1 MTWGVGAGHDERMK
15 DKAGRALAESLAEAV
30 NDANPDAAE
39 RVMTRLA
46 GLDGRGW
53 LRLDESARRTYW
65 GRSPLG
71 WVPGWWWRLGQV
83 TGWRAGV
90 TVGGSGIAAVA
101 GSMCRDG
108 RVREAA
114 VAMLAR
120 TPGPVAAAALAVR
133 TADWVPQVSSAA
145 VAAALGRTEAEDAAV
160 MVPIMLALRERWRGR
175 QAADRYLARLA
186 EGPTGTLRELGRA
199 GERCGQLWALDV
211 RAGRGLL
218 TAGELEARAMRDR
231 DPVVALWCARQLA
244 APSGQLPAGA
254 GPRLLGSARAA
265 VRAFAAGH
273 LADDLLPR
281 EVLRAL
287 LADRSGA
294 VRSVARWRW
303 TRRGE
308 DPGPVYRELLTAP
321 LARQVAAA
329 LEGLDDGGD
338 SSLPAAAVPFLAHPS
353 PRVRCA
359 AIHAVGRHSE
369 PGDIPALLAP
379 VLRDDSGKVVTAALR
394 YLRGYHLPPSVL
406 AELDMA
412 GTARSRRTALAIRQH
427 LGAWDRVQADLTA
440 INGSDPDLAETGRT
454 DLLAW
459 LQHDAATTYGRPPPS
474 QAAQIAALLATS
486 TLTSGQ
492 RRAVAFVAGIRTPAT
507 G

>member
-1 MTWGVGAGHDERMK
+1 MK
-15 DKAGRALAESLAEAV
+15 DTAGRTLAESLAEAV
-30 NDANPDAAE
+30 TEANPDTAA

-65 GRSPLG
+65 GQWP
-71 WVPGWWWRLGQV
+71 LGQV
-83 TGWRAGV
+83 TGWWLRLGRVTGWRLQLAGDD
-90 TVGGSGIAAVA
+90 GGLAAVA
-101 GSMCRDG
+101 GSMWRDG

-145 VAAALGRTEAEDAAV
+145 VAAAVGRTGVEDAAV
-160 MVPIMLALRERWRGR
+160 VVPIMLALRERRRGR
-175 QAADRYLARLA
+175 QAADRYLAGLA
-186 EGPTGTLRELGRA
+186 EGPVETLAELGQS
-199 GERCGQLWALDV
+199 GERSARLWALDAL
-211 RAGRGLL
+211 AGRGLL

-231 DPVVALWCARQLA
+231 VPVVALWCARQLA

-265 VRAFAAGH
+265 VRGFAAGH
-273 LADDLLPR
+273 LADDLFPR
-281 EVLRAL
+281 EVLRAM
-287 LADRSGA
+287 LADRSGP

-308 DPGPVYRELLTAP
+308 DPGPVYRELLAAP
-321 LARQVAAA
+321 LPRQVAAA

-338 SSLPAAAVPFLAHPS
+338 SCLPTAAVPFLAHPS

-359 AIHAVGRHSE
+359 AVHAVGRHSE
-369 PGDIPALLAP
+369 PGDIPARLAQ
-379 VLRDDSGKVVTAALR
+379 VLRDESAKVVTAALQ
-394 YLRGYHLPPSVL
+394 YLRGYPLPPGVL
-406 AELDMA
+406 AELDMT
-412 GTARSRRTALAIRQH
+412 GTSRSRRTALAIRQR
-427 LGAWDRVQADLTA
+427 LSPWDRVQADLTA
-440 INGSDPDLAETGRT
+440 ISGPDPDLAEIGRT

-459 LQHDAATTYGRPPPS
+459 LQHDAAHTYGKPPPAQS
-474 QAAQIAALLATS
+474 AQIAALLANS
-486 TLTSGQ
+486 TLTGTQ
-492 RRAVAFVAGIRTPAT
+492 REAVAFVAGIRTPAT
-507 G
+507 S

>member
-1 MTWGVGAGHDERMK
+1 MK
-15 DKAGRALAESLAEAV
+15 DKAGRGLAESLAEAV
-30 NDANPDAAE
+30 NGADPDTTAQ
-39 RVMTRLA
+39 VMTRLA

-53 LRLDESARRTYW
+53 LRLDESARGPFW
-65 GRSPLG
+65 GQSPLSRVTG
-71 WVPGWWWRLGQV
+71 WQWQLGRVAGRQWRLGQV
-83 TGWRAGV
+83 TGRRSRLASED
-90 TVGGSGIAAVA
+90 SGLAAVA

-108 RVREAA
+108 RVRELA

-145 VAAALGRTEAEDAAV
+145 VTAVLGRTGAQDAAV
-160 MVPIMLALRERWRGR
+160 VAPIMLALRERQRGR
-175 QAADRYLARLA
+175 QAADRYLAGLA
-186 EGPTGTLRELGRA
+186 EGPAETLAALGRA
-199 GERCGQLWALDV
+199 GERSVQLWALDV
-211 RAGRGLL
+211 LAGRGLL

-254 GPRLLGSARAA
+254 GPRLLGSARA
-265 VRAFAAGH
+265 VIRAFAAGH

-281 EVLRAL
+281 EVLQAL

-308 DPGPVYRELLTAP
+308 DPGPVYRALLAAP
-321 LARQVAAA
+321 LPRQVAVA
-329 LEGLDDGGD
+329 LEGLDDSSD
-338 SSLPAAAVPFLAHPS
+338 SCLPAAAMPFLVHPS

-359 AIHAVGRHSE
+359 AVHAVGRHTE
-369 PGDIPALLAP
+369 PGEIPARLAQ

-394 YLRGYHLPPSVL
+394 YLRGYPLPGVL

-412 GTARSRRTALAIRQH
+412 GTSRSRRTALAIRQG
-427 LGAWDRVQADLTA
+427 LSPWDRVQADLTA
-440 INGSDPDLAETGRT
+440 INASDPDLAAAGRA
-454 DLLAW
+454 DLLVW
-459 LQHDAATTYGRPPPS
+459 LQHDAATTGGKPSPS
-474 QAAQIAALLATS
+474 QAAQIAALLASS
-486 TLTSGQ
+486 TLTGGQ
-492 RRAVAFVAGIRTPAT
+492 RKAVAFVAGIRTPAAS
-507 G
+507 